1 MRLVV
6 IFETCSLEEKK
17 STDLTIGISGIW
29 GSNFGKVVG
38 SFYTYCRLF
47 QLNICLA

>member
-17 STDLTIGISGIW
+17 SIDLTIDISSIW
-29 GSNFGKVVG
+29 GSNFGQVVG
-38 SFYTYCRLF
+38 FFILTVDYF
-47 QLNICLA
+47 NQIFV